1 MSHGLSTPR
10 TPTNILKRLLLI
22 RPIRHLFPKKRVA
35 RVNRITS
42 RFPIPVLRAEILEGR
57 DQPGSLLDG
66 LLAAA
71 LSNAVTNPL
80 DDATLVDAPPSG
92 NSPAYSTPLIVATDS
107 DTTIVLD
114 SLQPGIIP
122 VGTGVT
128 ASSAPGP
135 SSDDATPGH
144 IAPAGSL
151 NDPLLSPV
159 DSETIRD
166 VGHPGD
172 AAATQ
177 PPTSSSLGAAGS
189 GTESFTAPPPVNG
202 PGAGSDGSDI
212 TSSLGSGLASG
223 TLVMATAAANAGSA
237 SLAPASTAHH
247 ATLPAATIAGG
258 LSQFG
263 FVTHTQHQPGVS
275 PVTNGTAFA
284 PTAKAAGMFGGQGHH
299 VGLSGVGAQTG
310 TNQAVHSAVEQCLPS
325 DNSVRFFS

>member
-1 MSHGLSTPR
+1 MNL
-10 TPTNILKRLLLI
+10 LKRLLLL
-22 RPIRHLFPKKRVA
+22 RPVRHLFPRNRVV
-35 RVNRITS
+35 RGNRMTPRPAMPS
-42 RFPIPVLRAEILEGR
+42 LRAEMLEGR

-80 DDATLVDAPPSG
+80 DDGAPVDAPPSG
-92 NSPAYSTPLIVATDS
+92 NSPAYSTPLILSTDS
-107 DTTIVLD
+107 NATIVLD
-114 SLQPGIIP
+114 SLQPSVIP

-128 ASSAPGP
+128 ASSVSAPR
-135 SSDDATPGH
+135 SDDASSGH

-151 NDPLLSPV
+151 DDPLLSPV
-159 DSETIRD
+159 DSETIHE
-166 VGHPGD
+166 VGRPGD
-172 AAATQ
+172 DADTQ
-177 PPTSSSLGAAGS
+177 PPTGSSLGAAGS
-189 GTESFTAPPPVNG
+189 GTESYTAPPPING

-247 ATLPAATIAGG
+247 ATLPAATIDGG